1 MGEIALLGLEFYG
14 RHGVMPEEG
23 RLGARFVVDLWL
35 EVAFEGKGDR
45 LEETVDYAQVYALV
59 EEAVRHRRF
68 YLIEALADHL
78 AETLL
83 QAFPRLLAVRVRV
96 HKPHAPIPGSSAT
109 CTPKREKP
117 APRGRFFG
125 SSCAHG
131 RGVVAWPRPKGPRK
145 RRIPAPT
152 APLSGGL

>member
-35 EVAFEGKGDR
+35 SVPFEGKGDR
-45 LEETVDYAQVYALV
+45 LEETVDYAAVYALV

-78 AETLL
+78 AEELL
-83 QAFPRLLAVRVRV
+83 KAFPRLQAVRVRV
-96 HKPHAPIPGSSAT
+96 HKPHAPIPGVFRDVSAET
-109 CTPKREKP
+109 QICRSY
-117 APRGRFFG
+117 GRFFPP
-125 SSCAHG
+125 SCAHG
-131 RGVVAWPRPKGPRK
+131 QAVVGCPRP
-145 RRIPAPT
+145 
-152 APLSGGL
+152 

>member
-35 EVAFEGKGDR
+35 SVPFEGKGDR
-45 LEETVDYAQVYALV
+45 LEETVDYAAVYALV

-78 AETLL
+78 AEELL
-83 QAFPRLLAVRVRV
+83 KAFPRLQAVRVRV
-96 HKPHAPIPGSSAT
+96 HKPHAPIPGVFGTS
-109 CTPKREKP
+109 TPKRKNPVFEGVSSP
-117 APRGRFFG
+117 HLALMGRL
-125 SSCAHG
+125 
-131 RGVVAWPRPKGPRK
+131 W
-145 RRIPAPT
+145 
-152 APLSGGL
+152 

>member
-45 LEETVDYAQVYALV
+45 LEETVDYAQVYVLV
-59 EEAVRHRRF
+59 EEVVRHRRF

-78 AETLL
+78 AEALL
-83 QAFPRLLAVRVRV
+83 QAFPRLLGVRVRV
-96 HKPHAPIPGSSAT
+96 HKPHAPIPGVFRDVYAET
-109 CTPKREKP
+109 Q
-117 APRGRFFG
+117 
-125 SSCAHG
+125 
-131 RGVVAWPRPKGPRK
+131 K
-145 RRIPAPT
+145 RR
-152 APLSGGL
+152 S

>member
-35 EVAFEGKGDR
+35 SVPFEGKGDR
-45 LEETVDYAQVYALV
+45 L

-78 AETLL
+78 AEELL
-83 QAFPRLLAVRVRV
+83 KAFPRLQAVRVRV
-96 HKPHAPIPGSSAT
+96 HKPHAPIPGVFRDVYAETQKSRS
-109 CTPKREKP
+109 
-117 APRGRFFG
+117 
-125 SSCAHG
+125 
-131 RGVVAWPRPKGPRK
+131 
-145 RRIPAPT
+145 
-152 APLSGGL
+152 

>member
-35 EVAFEGKGDR
+35 SVPFEGKGDR
-45 LEETVDYAQVYALV
+45 LEETVDYAAVYALV

-78 AETLL
+78 AEELL
-83 QAFPRLLAVRVRV
+83 KAFPRLQAVRVRV
-96 HKPHAPIPGSSAT
+96 HKPHAPIPGVFRDLCCES
-109 CTPKREKP
+109 
-117 APRGRFFG
+117 
-125 SSCAHG
+125 
-131 RGVVAWPRPKGPRK
+131 RK
-145 RRIPAPT
+145 SR
-152 APLSGGL
+152 S